1 MNLQKVLTKMLPLG
15 GWDCAIS
22 SVIFAFFFLTNV
34 DLVFLGKDRQIVHSL
49 AVGER
54 EHTEVSF

>member
-1 MNLQKVLTKMLPLG
+1 MHRTSFKSKREEGRKRQMNLQKVLTKMLPLG

-34 DLVFLGKDRQIVHSL
+34 DLVFLGKDR
-49 AVGER
+49 
-54 EHTEVSF
+54 